1 MDEGCFPDH
10 SEIKIQHV
18 FFYFLFFIKE
28 ILIRIQLVEKVNEMR
43 YLLGIDDTDNLES
56 RGTGHRVRQLADWL
70 AENRLASPLGITR
83 HQLLVD
89 PGIPYTSHNS
99 SACLVVETENADDVW
114 NATRAFLLR
123 ESAVGSDAG
132 LCLAE
137 WNSISAEVLD
147 FGRKAKLEVLTM
159 PAAEQTASRSKIR
172 CEGLT
177 GTHGGIIGA
186 LSAIGLHRAGNDG
199 RYLWLPGLRDL
210 NGKYQ
215 VEEICTK
222 GHVDR
227 VCTVENVDLTAETS
241 VDVGEWIRPILRDGK
256 ATLFVEEK
264 NNEWHIISKDRI
276 KSLSN

>member
-1 MDEGCFPDH
+1 MH
-10 SEIKIQHV
+10 
-18 FFYFLFFIKE
+18 
-28 ILIRIQLVEKVNEMR
+28 

-56 RGTGHRVRQLADWL
+56 RGTGHRVRQLANWLVENHL
-70 AENRLASPLGITR
+70 AEPQGITR

-99 SACLVVETENADDVW
+99 SACLSVETENADDVW
-114 NATRAFLLR
+114 EAAREFLLR
-123 ESAVGSDAG
+123 ESAAGSDAG

-137 WNSISAEVLD
+137 WDSISDEVLD
-147 FGRKAKLEVLTM
+147 FGRRAKLEVLTM
-159 PAAEQTASRSKIR
+159 SAAEQTASRSAIR

-199 RYLWLPGLRDL
+199 RYLWLPGLREL
-210 NGKYQ
+210 TGKYQ
-215 VEEICTK
+215 VNEICVK

-227 VCTVENVDLTAETS
+227 ICTIEHVDLSAETI

-256 ATLFVEEK
+256 ATLYVEEK
-264 NNEWHIISKDRI
+264 NHEWYIISKDRI